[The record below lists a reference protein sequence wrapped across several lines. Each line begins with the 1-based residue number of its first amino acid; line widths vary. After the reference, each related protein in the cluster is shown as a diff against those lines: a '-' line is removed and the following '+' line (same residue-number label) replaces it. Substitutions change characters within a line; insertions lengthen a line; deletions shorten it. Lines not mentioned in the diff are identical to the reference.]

1 PAPVEPADGAPS
13 GSEPGVVPLPLSGK
27 SPEALRDQ
35 AERLLLTLSEGPG
48 SRPLD
53 LGYSLA
59 TTRSAFD
66 HRAVV
71 LATDHADAVR
81 ALTAIA
87 AGAPD
92 AAAVVGRTRTGRH
105 AILFSGQ
112 GSQRLGMG
120 RGLYGRFPV
129 FAGAL
134 DEVVDG
140 LDAEL
145 PGQV

>member
-1 PAPVEPADGAPS
+1 MQLP
-13 GSEPGVVPLPLSGK
+13 VVPWVLSGK
-27 SPEALRDQ
+27 SPEALRGQ
-35 AERLLLTLSEGPG
+35 AARLRALLAERPG
-48 SRPLD
+48 TRPID
-53 LGYSLA
+53 VGHSLA
-59 TTRSAFD
+59 TTRSTFD

-71 LATDHADAVR
+71 LVGDAMDPVD
-81 ALTAIA
+81 ALGALDA
-87 AGAPD
+87 LACGAPD
-92 AAAVVGRTRTGRH
+92 PTVVTDSVSAGGSAV
-105 AILFSGQ
+105 LFSGQ